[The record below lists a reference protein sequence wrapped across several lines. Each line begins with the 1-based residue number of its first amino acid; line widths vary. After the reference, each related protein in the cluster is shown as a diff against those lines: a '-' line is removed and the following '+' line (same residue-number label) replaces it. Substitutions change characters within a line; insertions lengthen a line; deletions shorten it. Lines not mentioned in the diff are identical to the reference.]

1 MSIDIPGMPPTPPP
15 DPGQGAHGSQPLWAR
30 YDDLQFFDQ
39 MIFATAAADAAGLT
53 NAADHLEHYLAN
65 TGTDWT
71 LDPDRIMHDEPA
83 LKLHFD
89 NLITVGVW
97 DIARRIGSVTTG
109 QSISASFQLAWKE
122 YVFRDRDWYLAIGAV
137 ETTAC
142 GAVKVEKLNSDGES
156 YSIDLRYQCH
166 LYDRYNWDGDK
177 QTEIAGFTWTDREL
191 GALHTAGLAKE
202 FDMIGSSTIKHYK
215 GDLPPVGDLN
225 LPAPS
230 GTGTPR

>member
-1 MSIDIPGMPPTPPP
+1 M
-15 DPGQGAHGSQPLWAR
+15 
-30 YDDLQFFDQ
+30 QFFDQ

-65 TGTDWT
+65 TGTDWK
-71 LDPDRIMHDEPA
+71 LDPDRIMNDEPA
-83 LKLHFD
+83 LKVHFD
-89 NLITVGVW
+89 NLITVEVSN
-97 DIARRIGSVTTG
+97 IAKRIGSITTD
-109 QSISASFQLAWKE
+109 QSISASFQAAWKE
-122 YVFRDRDWYLAIGAV
+122 YIFADRDWYLAIGAV

-142 GAVKVEKLNSDGES
+142 GAVKIEKLTGAGVQYRIELD
-156 YSIDLRYQCH
+156 YQCH

-177 QTEIAGFTWTDREL
+177 QTEIGGVTWTDREL

-202 FDMIGSSTIKHYK
+202 FDMIGSSTIKHYA
-215 GDLPPVGDLN
+215 GDLPSVGDLG

>member
-1 MSIDIPGMPPTPPP
+1 MAGDIPPMPPTPPT

-39 MIFATAAADAAGLT
+39 MIFATAAADAAGMT

-65 TGTDWT
+65 TGTDLQ

-89 NLITVGVW
+89 NMITVNVRN
-97 DIARRIGSVTTG
+97 IARRIGGITTEN
-109 QSISASFQLAWKE
+109 SISASFQLEWKE
-122 YVFRDRDWYLAIGAV
+122 YEFLDRDWYLAIGAV

-142 GAVKVEKLNSDGES
+142 GAVRIEKLGEGDAE
-156 YSIDLRYQCH
+156 YRIDLDYQCH
-166 LYDRYNWDGDK
+166 LFDRYNWDGEK
-177 QTEIAGFTWTDREL
+177 NTEIAGFNWTDREL

-202 FDMIGSSTIKHYK
+202 FDMIGSSTVKRYV
-215 GDLPPVGDLN
+215 GELPSVGDLS

-230 GTGTPR
+230 GRGTPR

>member
-1 MSIDIPGMPPTPPP
+1 MAGDIPGMPPTPPT
-15 DPGQGAHGSQPLWAR
+15 DPGQGQHGSQPLWAR

-39 MIFATAAADAAGLT
+39 MIYATAAANAAGLT

-65 TGTDWT
+65 TGTD
-71 LDPDRIMHDEPA
+71 LKLNPDRIMHDEPT

-89 NLITVGVW
+89 NMITLNVW
-97 DIARRIGSVTTG
+97 EIAKRIGSITDE
-109 QSISASFQLAWKE
+109 QSVSASFQLEWKE
-122 YVFRDRDWYLAIGAV
+122 YIFRDRDWYLAIGAV

-142 GAVKVEKLNSDGES
+142 GAVRIEKLSGVDAQYRVELN
-156 YSIDLRYQCH
+156 YQCH
-166 LYDRYNWDGDK
+166 LFDRYNWDGDK

-202 FDMIGSSTIKHYK
+202 FDMIGSSTIKRYV
-215 GDLPPVGDLN
+215 GDLPPVGDLS

-230 GTGTPR
+230 GAGTPR